1 MTRLRLLAATVVILL
16 PVPLLAQ
23 TAMPADPLW
32 SARTRLQ
39 LTGTSDS
46 SDPVGYT
53 VYSGVPIELS
63 LRRDLGRRISVEAS
77 AALESR
83 EIDTIRAG
91 VSPRLNLG
99 SIQTLPL
106 TLLLQARPWS
116 GGRFRP
122 YAGAGLNVTMF
133 WEKSGALDSM
143 DLSAGAG
150 LAVQVGTDIALSDVA
165 VFNVDVKW
173 NQLGTDLES
182 GGVKVARLSIN
193 PLSLGIGFGFRF

>member
-1 MTRLRLLAATVVILL
+1 MTRPLLLVALVLVLL
-16 PVPLLAQ
+16 PEVVLGQPSESV
-23 TAMPADPLW
+23 W

-53 VYSGVPIELS
+53 VYSGVPIEVS
-63 LRRDLGRRISVEAS
+63 LRRDVGRRVSVEAS
-77 AALESR
+77 ASLESR
-83 EIDTIRAG
+83 EVDTIRAG

-106 TLLLQARPWS
+106 TVLLQARPWS

-122 YAGAGLNVTMF
+122 YAGVGANVTMF

-143 DLSAGAG
+143 DLTPGIG
-150 LAVQVGTDIALSDVA
+150 LAVQLGTDIVLSDAA

-173 NQLGTDLES
+173 NQLETDLES
-182 GGVKVARLSIN
+182 GGATVARLSIN
-193 PLSLGIGFGFRF
+193 PLSLGVGFGFRF

>member
-1 MTRLRLLAATVVILL
+1 MTRPVLFAALALMLL
-16 PVPLLAQ
+16 PTTVLGQPSD
-23 TAMPADPLW
+23 PAW

-46 SDPVGYT
+46 SDPDGYT

-63 LRRDLGRRISVEAS
+63 LRRDLGRRFSVEAS
-77 AALESR
+77 ASLESR
-83 EIDTIRAG
+83 EVDTTRAG

-106 TLLLQARPWS
+106 NLLLQVRPWS

-122 YAGAGLNVTMF
+122 YAGAGANVTMF

-143 DLSAGAG
+143 DLTPGIG
-150 LAVQVGTDIALSDVA
+150 LAVQLGSDIVLSDAA
-165 VFNVDVKW
+165 VFNVDIKW
-173 NQLGTDLES
+173 NQLATDLES
-182 GGVKVARLSIN
+182 GGARVARLSIN
-193 PLSLGIGFGFRF
+193 PLSLGVGFGFRF